1 MKNRK
6 YYAEY
11 CPYGVNISYDSFN
24 RNAYDFYC
32 FDSKQARD
40 AWVIKHAY
48 GNSNMLVAAPTT
60 LEKVR
65 YCKGRNFKLFHNVI
79 VRDNYEIDDYLHGKE
94 IKE

>member
-32 FDSKQARD
+32 
-40 AWVIKHAY
+40 
-48 GNSNMLVAAPTT
+48 
-60 LEKVR
+60 
-65 YCKGRNFKLFHNVI
+65 
-79 VRDNYEIDDYLHGKE
+79 YEIDDYLHGKE

>member
-40 AWVIKHAY
+40 AWVIKQ
-48 GNSNMLVAAPTT
+48 MLL
-60 LEKVR
+60 LEIIMK
-65 YCKGRNFKLFHNVI
+65 
-79 VRDNYEIDDYLHGKE
+79 
-94 IKE
+94 

>member
-1 MKNRK
+1 M
-6 YYAEY
+6 E
-11 CPYGVNISYDSFN
+11 
-24 RNAYDFYC
+24 
-32 FDSKQARD
+32 
-40 AWVIKHAY
+40 VIKHAY
-48 GNSNMLVAAPTT
+48 GNNNMLVAAPTM

>member
-1 MKNRK
+1 M
-6 YYAEY
+6 E
-11 CPYGVNISYDSFN
+11 
-24 RNAYDFYC
+24 
-32 FDSKQARD
+32 
-40 AWVIKHAY
+40 VIKHAY
-48 GNSNMLVAAPTT
+48 GNNNMLVAAPTT

>member
-1 MKNRK
+1 
-6 YYAEY
+6 
-11 CPYGVNISYDSFN
+11 
-24 RNAYDFYC
+24 
-32 FDSKQARD
+32 
-40 AWVIKHAY
+40 
-48 GNSNMLVAAPTT
+48 MLVAAPTT